1 MLTDSYQI
9 LLMAMI
15 SIMYQIKF
23 WGWDPRKWRR
33 RVSDSRLERPQPMT
47 ADSVPR
53 RGQLALVTAGEM
65 ADGPRR
71 VENIRR
77 FGRWLLVWLK

>member
-1 MLTDSYQI
+1 M
-9 LLMAMI
+9 
-15 SIMYQIKF
+15 
-23 WGWDPRKWRR
+23 
-33 RVSDSRLERPQPMT
+33 SDNRLERPQPMT

-53 RGQLALVTAGEM
+53 RGQLTLVAAGEM